1 MRKPIMAA
9 AVALISLA
17 GCASKD
23 DIIPK
28 SEKTG
33 AEVYYEF
40 MGQQEGRDLRIYT
53 TPQIMGASPNL
64 DAYVLH
70 NTPNPGYQLLPNP
83 TLYLFVPAH
92 MSARDRVPVPAY
104 ITEFKMFERDEYAL
118 PGEVMA
124 NMGGVNRGASQ
135 GGDMNRY
142 RK

>member
-1 MRKPIMAA
+1 MQKQIMAA
-9 AVALISLA
+9 IVVLISIT

-28 SEKTG
+28 SDKTG

-53 TPQIMGASPNL
+53 TPQTMGSEPDM

-70 NTPNPGYQLLPNP
+70 NTPNPGYKLLPNP

-92 MSARDRVPVPAY
+92 ITNRDRVPVPAY
-104 ITEFKMFERDEYAL
+104 ITEYKMFERDEYAL
-118 PGEVMA
+118 PGEVAA
-124 NMGGVNRGASQ
+124 NMGG
-135 GGDMNRY
+135 
-142 RK
+142 K

>member
-1 MRKPIMAA
+1 MRNRAMAA
-9 AVALISLA
+9 IVALISLA

-28 SEKTG
+28 SDKTG

-40 MGQQEGRDLRIYT
+40 MGQQEGRDLRVYT

-70 NTPNPGYQLLPNP
+70 NAPNPGYKMLPNP

-92 MSARDRVPVPAY
+92 ISNRDRVPVPAY

-124 NMGGVNRGASQ
+124 SMGGVQ
-135 GGDMNRY
+135 
-142 RK
+142 